1 MDTSRRCASPGSS
14 HAASWKELSSKE
26 KLLYVYIPLALT
38 ILAALAAVAIS
49 KGCSSLESH
58 GAELEV
64 VDVVL
69 GNKPGYGEKAK
80 AHVEV
85 KLHNTGDRRA
95 ILTRLHTKVIRSAFL
110 PSCLVLGGD
119 GTYLTG
125 RYSILL
131 PAFPPDG
138 YQRENVLNQELGPD
152 RVDRFRAT
160 FEPKDIEVF
169 TDVLYE
175 LDLTVEA
182 SDGSS
187 VQLGRFLLMTPSALF
202 RPSWPFVIASPQEQR
217 QLEQQASRPIFP
229 KQLGKLS
236 TPGCYRRNLR
246 LIAGFASSDAERS
259 SSVDE
264 LLRHAMALSS

>member
-1 MDTSRRCASPGSS
+1 MRRA
-14 HAASWKELSSKE
+14 WKELSAKE
-26 KLLYVYIPLALT
+26 KLQYVYVPLAIT
-38 ILAALAAVAIS
+38 ILAALAAVAIG
-49 KGCSSLESH
+49 KGCSSLETH

-69 GNKPGYGEKAK
+69 GNQPGYGEKAK

-95 ILTRLHTKVIRSAFL
+95 ILTRLHTRVIRSALL

-131 PAFPPDG
+131 PGFPPDG

-160 FEPKDIEVF
+160 FEPDDIGVF
-169 TDVLYE
+169 TAVLYE
-175 LDLTVEA
+175 LDLAVEA

-187 VQLGRFLLMTPSALF
+187 IELGRFLLMTPSALV
-202 RPSWPFVIASPQEQR
+202 RPTWPFFIAKPLEQR
-217 QLEQQASRPIFP
+217 QLEQSGASSPLFP
-229 KQLGKLS
+229 KQLGNMS
-236 TPGCYRRNLR
+236 TPDCYRRNLQ
-246 LIAGFASSDAERS
+246 LVAEFASSGADRS
-259 SSVDE
+259 SSVDA
-264 LLRHAMALSS
+264 LLHHAMAMSN

>member
-1 MDTSRRCASPGSS
+1 MRGA
-14 HAASWKELSSKE
+14 WKDLSAKE
-26 KLLYVYIPLALT
+26 RLQYVYIPLGIA
-38 ILAALAAVAIS
+38 ILAALAAVAIG

-64 VDVVL
+64 VDVAL

-95 ILTRLHTKVIRSAFL
+95 ILTRLHTKVIRSVPL

-131 PAFPPDG
+131 PAVPPDG

-160 FEPKDIEVF
+160 FEPDDVGVF
-169 TDVLYE
+169 TAVLYE
-175 LDLTVEA
+175 LDLAVEA

-187 VQLGRFLLMTPSALF
+187 IELGRFQLMTPYALF
-202 RPSWPFVIASPQEQR
+202 RLGWPFFIAKPLQQR
-217 QLEQQASRPIFP
+217 QLEQSGASHPIFP
-229 KQLGKLS
+229 KQLGKMN

-246 LIAGFASSDAERS
+246 VLAEFASSDAERS
-259 SSVDE
+259 SSVNE
-264 LLRHAMALSS
+264 FLHHAMALSS